1 MTVNVL
7 VLYGKKHDAIV
18 LMGLDLGKRPRG
30 SVDLMEAQSTELDP
44 ILELSLPNFV
54 GSLVISLPKKR
65 KVERPIGSKNKPK
78 KEDIHTLGSYKLM
91 EENQMIHG
99 GVGLKEE
106 FLDKSLYL
114 GSVESITFGDKLK
127 LAYVIRSINLRELL
141 MPPSSMVEKIAR
153 QVACMTGED
162 LPICGGCGVL
172 GSKIFFAGGF
182 APNRMLFGACNSV
195 YVFDIHDPNQE
206 IFMMPQTLKGGKER
220 PLMVEFAGKLYVLSC
235 TPRRYNF
242 EVFDPDRATW
252 LALPPYPK
260 PFRGCPSS
268 YALAGI
274 KLFVSNLDNCSW
286 SRNKERP
293 PQNVWC
299 FDLAAQDPQKQKW
312 KRVLTP
318 FPLFRNGL
326 VLDLEQNP
334 HRKLLFTL
342 KRVPPSVT
350 NLLVYLMSL
359 DEDQEDITEI
369 LEMNLP
375 AEFPYP
381 DEYHFFHLGGNNVCL
396 VNSSPRDIDDDYF
409 ETSEDG
415 SLILRGAA
423 ILFQFEFDI
432 CKVNED
438 MNNCITVEFQPPCGF
453 EYHGDPGPHS
463 PPSILGC
470 FVL

>member
-1 MTVNVL
+1 MSRNPFP
-7 VLYGKKHDAIV
+7 A
-18 LMGLDLGKRPRG
+18 R
-30 SVDLMEAQSTELDP
+30 
-44 ILELSLPNFV
+44 
-54 GSLVISLPKKR
+54 
-65 KVERPIGSKNKPK
+65 
-78 KEDIHTLGSYKLM
+78 
-91 EENQMIHG
+91 
-99 GVGLKEE
+99 GVGARH
-106 FLDKSLYL
+106 
-114 GSVESITFGDKLK
+114 VETITFGVKLK
-127 LAYVIRSINLRELL
+127 LAYIIRSINLRELL
-141 MPPSSMVEKIAR
+141 MAPSSTVEKIAR

-182 APNRMLFGACNSV
+182 APNMMLFGACNSV

-235 TPRRYNF
+235 MPRRENF

-252 LALPPYPK
+252 LALPPYPN
-260 PFRGCPSS
+260 PLRGCPSS
-268 YALAGI
+268 YALAGS
-274 KLFVSNLDNCSW
+274 KLFVSNPDNSSW
-286 SRNKERP
+286 STNKERP

-342 KRVPPSVT
+342 KRGPHYVT

-375 AEFPYP
+375 A
-381 DEYHFFHLGGNNVCL
+381 
-396 VNSSPRDIDDDYF
+396 
-409 ETSEDG
+409 
-415 SLILRGAA
+415 
-423 ILFQFEFDI
+423 
-432 CKVNED
+432 
-438 MNNCITVEFQPPCGF
+438 
-453 EYHGDPGPHS
+453 
-463 PPSILGC
+463 
-470 FVL
+470 